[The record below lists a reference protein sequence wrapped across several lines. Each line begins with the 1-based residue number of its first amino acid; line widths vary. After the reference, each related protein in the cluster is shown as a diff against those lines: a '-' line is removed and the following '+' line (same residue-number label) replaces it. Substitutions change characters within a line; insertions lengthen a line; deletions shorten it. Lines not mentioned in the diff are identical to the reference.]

1 VSECTPS
8 RSSGKMA
15 AMGTETSSST
25 GWRPRRRVMRRFL
38 AGLIRV
44 AFALL
49 ARFHVEGQENVP
61 KEGPFLVV
69 ANHFHFADPLAVIRA
84 VRRPLDFIGGFRMP
98 FAPAS
103 VRLLP
108 RLWGLYRVP
117 RGEEG
122 FARAALRSAE
132 TTLLAGGVVGI
143 FPEGGSW
150 TNVLRRPRPGT
161 AFLAAR
167 TGVCVLP
174 IGIDGTDGIF
184 PSLRRLRRQSVTVRI
199 GAPIGPFRTSDEGRP
214 NRDRLDAIGDAV
226 MRAVAELIPEDRRGA
241 YSTDPD
247 VRRKAE
253 AVAAYPWERANRRS
267 TPRSRPQV
275 SEGETHD

>member
-1 VSECTPS
+1 
-8 RSSGKMA
+8 MA
-15 AMGTETSSST
+15 AMGIRTSGST
-25 GWRPRRRVMRRFL
+25 GWRPRRQVMRWLL
-38 AGLIRV
+38 AALIHV

-49 ARFHVEGQENVP
+49 ARFRVEGQENIP

-98 FAPAS
+98 FAPTP
-103 VRLLP
+103 VRFLP

-122 FARAALRSAE
+122 FARAALRGAE
-132 TTLLAGGVVGI
+132 TTLLEGGIVGI

-184 PSLRRLRRQSVTVRI
+184 PSLRHFRRQSVAVRI
-199 GAPIGPFRTSDEGRP
+199 GAPIGPFRTKDAGRP
-214 NRDRLDAIGDAV
+214 GRDQLDAIGNTV
-226 MRAVAELIPEDRRGA
+226 MRAVAGLIPEDRRGV

-253 AVAAYPWERANRRS
+253 AVAVYPWEQANRR
-267 TPRSRPQV
+267 TAPRSRPQTR
-275 SEGETHD
+275 EGETHE

>member
-1 VSECTPS
+1 
-8 RSSGKMA
+8 
-15 AMGTETSSST
+15 MGIRTDGST

-38 AGLIRV
+38 AALIRV

-49 ARFHVEGQENVP
+49 TRFHVEGQENIP
-61 KEGPFLVV
+61 QEGPFLVV
-69 ANHFHFADPLAVIRA
+69 ANHFHFTDPLAVIHA

-122 FARAALRSAE
+122 FARAALRGAE
-132 TTLLAGGVVGI
+132 STLLEGGVVGI

-161 AFLAAR
+161 AFLASR

-174 IGIDGTDGIF
+174 VGIDGTDGIF
-184 PSLRRLRRQSVTVRI
+184 PSLRRFRRQPVTVRI
-199 GAPIGPFRTSDEGRP
+199 GAPIGPFRMKGTGRP
-214 NRDRLDAIGDAV
+214 GRDRLDAIGDTA
-226 MRAVAELIPEDRRGA
+226 MRAVAGLIPEDRRGV

-247 VRRKAE
+247 IRQKAE
-253 AVAAYPWERANRRS
+253 AVAAYPWERANRR
-267 TPRSRPQV
+267 TAQRSQSPTR
-275 SEGETHD
+275 EGEPHE

>member
-1 VSECTPS
+1 MPECTS
-8 RSSGKMA
+8 SLSSGKMA
-15 AMGTETSSST
+15 AMGMETSGST
-25 GWRPRRRVMRRFL
+25 GWRPRRRGMRRFL
-38 AGLIRV
+38 TALIRV

-49 ARFHVEGQENVP
+49 ARFRVEGRENIP
-61 KEGPFLVV
+61 SEGPFLVV
-69 ANHFHFADPLAVIRA
+69 ANHFHFVDPLAVIRA

-122 FARAALRSAE
+122 FARAALRGAE
-132 TTLLAGGVVGI
+132 ATLLKGGVVGI

-184 PSLRRLRRQSVTVRI
+184 PSLRRFRRQPVTVRI
-199 GAPIGPFRTSDEGRP
+199 GVPIGPFRTNDASRP
-214 NRDRLDAIGDAV
+214 SRERLDAIGDTV
-226 MRAVAELIPEDRRGA
+226 MRAVAQLIPEDRRGV
-241 YSTDPD
+241 YSADPD

-253 AVAAYPWERANRRS
+253 AVAAYPWERANRR
-267 TPRSRPQV
+267 TPPRSRPQV
-275 SEGETHD
+275 KEGETHE